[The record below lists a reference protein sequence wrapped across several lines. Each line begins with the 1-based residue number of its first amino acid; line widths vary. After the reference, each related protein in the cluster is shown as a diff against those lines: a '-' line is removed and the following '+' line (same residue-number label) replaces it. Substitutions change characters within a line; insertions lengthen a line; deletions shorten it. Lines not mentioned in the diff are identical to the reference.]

1 MGLLIERHSRLGV
14 LAVDIDIELVARVD
28 GGIIGGEDG
37 LGAVAL
43 GIADVGQLLAGV
55 AGGQHE

>member
-1 MGLLIERHSRLGV
+1 MGLLIKRHGRLGI
-14 LAVDIDIELVARVD
+14 LAVDIDIELVTWVD
-28 GGIIGGEDG
+28 GGVIGGEDG

-55 AGGQHE
+55 AGD

>member
-1 MGLLIERHSRLGV
+1 MGFLVERHSRFWV

-28 GGIIGGEDG
+28 GGVVGGEDG

-43 GIADVGQLLAGV
+43 GIADVGKLLAGV